1 MVAIVLMN
9 KNLRLSSFRFR
20 QSHLAL
26 MVSSL
31 VGLYGLYVIATTLLD
46 QFQIYRLHFLNSFI
60 IDIHLLLGLGF
71 VYLSILLLRRK
82 RNAFYLALIAFAFLL
97 GEGTNELFNH
107 LHLRGITVIIL
118 IRYIIMPLAVMTAL
132 ALAKDEFKVKSDQ
145 AAFRSSI
152 KLAVIVLVITLGYG
166 VGGFMLMDKSDFH
179 QEIGFAS
186 ALHHTV
192 DQFDLTTN
200 TPLHPYT
207 RRARLFMD
215 SLSFVSVA
223 AIIYLVI
230 SLFQPV
236 RLRLID
242 QSQEREKVKALMEK
256 YTAPS
261 EDFFKIWPHD
271 KHFFFNDKQDAALAY
286 RASKGVALILA
297 DPVGNKA
304 SFKQLYKQFH
314 EMCWANDWQPAL
326 IHIDSKYADFY
337 KDNGYQLQLIGQEA
351 IVDIDRFVSET
362 CRNKYFRNIKNRFI
376 KENYSVEILSPPHH
390 KAVLARLKV
399 ISDEW
404 LQKPGRTERGFV
416 MGYYSDEYAQL
427 CDIVVVRDAAQ
438 TILAYMNLVPSAGFN
453 RTEAT
458 YDMLRGVKE
467 APPNIN
473 DFLLYQL
480 LHSLHGRGLKKLN
493 MGLAP
498 LVGLD
503 EADGDNSLISSV
515 LRFAYVN
522 GDRFYSFS
530 GLHRFKDKYEP
541 AWEDR
546 YLGYKGGVRGFT
558 KMLNALVAAMKPR
571 GLKR

>member
-1 MVAIVLMN
+1 MN
-9 KNLRLSSFRFR
+9 KNARNLGRFRFR
-20 QSHLAL
+20 QSHLAV

-31 VGLYGLYVIATTLLD
+31 VGIYGLYIITTTLLD
-46 QFQIYRLHFLNSFI
+46 QFQVYRLRLLNSFI

-82 RNAFYLALIAFAFLL
+82 RNAFYLALAAFAFLL
-97 GEGTNELFNH
+97 GEGSNELFNH
-107 LHLRGITVIIL
+107 LHFRGIDAIIL
-118 IRYIIMPLAVMTAL
+118 IRYIIMPVAVVTAL
-132 ALAKDEFKVKSDQ
+132 LLAKDEFKVKSDQ
-145 AAFRSSI
+145 AAFKSSI
-152 KLAVIVLVITLGYG
+152 KLAVIVLIITLGYG

-179 QEIGFAS
+179 QEINFSS

-200 TPLHPYT
+200 RTLHPYT
-207 RRARLFMD
+207 RRAKLFMD
-215 SLSFVSVA
+215 SLSFVSTV

-236 RLRLID
+236 RLRLSD
-242 QSQEREKVKALMEK
+242 QTQERIKVKQLMEK

-261 EDFFKIWPHD
+261 EDFFKLWPHD
-271 KHFFFNDKQDAALAY
+271 KHYFFNDKQDAALAY

-304 SFKQLYKQFH
+304 SFADLYKQFH

-326 IHIDSKYADFY
+326 IHIDASYADFY
-337 KDNGYQLQLIGQEA
+337 RDNGYQLQLIGQEA
-351 IVDIDRFVSET
+351 IVDINQFVEET
-362 CRNKYFRNIKNRFI
+362 ARNKYFRNIRNRFV
-376 KENYSVEILSPPHH
+376 KENYSVEIISPPHH
-390 KAVLARLKV
+390 KAMLDRLKS

-404 LQKPGRTERGFV
+404 LEKPGRTERGFV
-416 MGYYSDEYAQL
+416 MGYFSDEYVQQ

-438 TILAYMNLVPSAGFN
+438 TIRAFLNLIPSTDFN
-453 RTEAT
+453 SSEVT
-458 YDMLRGVKE
+458 YDMLRGVND

-473 DFLLYQL
+473 DFLLMQMMIE
-480 LHSLHGRGLKKLN
+480 LKEKGFKTLN
-493 MGLAP
+493 MGLSP

-503 EADGDNSLISSV
+503 EADEDNSLISNV

-546 YLGYKGGVRGFT
+546 FLGFKGGVRGFT
-558 KMLNALVAAMKPR
+558 KMLNALVSAMKPR
-571 GLKR
+571 TLKR